1 MTRIAVHLHIY
12 YKDMWPEIK
21 NYLLNISVPYDLYVT
36 MIKQDNDLIKDIRK
50 FYKNSIIWIVE
61 NRGYDVGPFID
72 FLHRINLNEYDYIL
86 KLHTKSKSGVDTV
99 INRLAF
105 NKKDWVNTL
114 LKSLI
119 GSKKQFDKNI
129 TKLKKY
135 PLLGMIG
142 SKVLISSKG
151 KINKGLKDKL
161 EFLQDKFEYR
171 NKNVKFIPGTM
182 FLCRA
187 KLMQIIKD
195 NYKITDFEKTDA
207 KVKDGSLGHVLE
219 RLFGYI
225 VIAQGYKINGFDS
238 FLPIYLKCF
247 YKSFFELFYQNTIT
261 NSNHRII
268 KICKIPVYHKKMKE
282 GI

>member
-1 MTRIAVHLHIY
+1 MKKLVVHLHIY
-12 YKDMWPEIK
+12 YKDMWKEIK
-21 NYLLNISVPYDLYVT
+21 SYLSNITVPYDLYVT
-36 MIKQDNDLIKDIRK
+36 MVSEDSKLTEDIKR
-50 FYKNSIIWIVE
+50 FHKNSIIWIVE
-61 NRGYDVGPFID
+61 NRGYDIGPFID

-105 NKKDWVNTL
+105 SKNDWVNTL

-119 GSKKQFDKNI
+119 GSKKQFDRNI
-129 TKLKKY
+129 IKLEEQTS
-135 PLLGMIG
+135 LGMIG

-151 KINKGLKDKL
+151 KINEGLKDKL
-161 EFLQDKFEYR
+161 EFLQDKFGYR

-225 VIAQGYKINGFDS
+225 VIAQGYKIDGFDS
-238 FLPIYLKCF
+238 FLPIYLKYF
-247 YKSFFELFYQNTIT
+247 YKSFFKLFYQNTIT